1 VRPPS
6 SELPAAVCIAIGMVV
21 KGNRESEVLLQHLPL
36 TPQTRRGTSPR
47 QALIHF

>member
-1 VRPPS
+1 VRLPS
-6 SELPAAVCIAIGMVV
+6 SELPAAVCIAIGTVV
-21 KGNRESEVLLQHLPL
+21 KGNLESEVLLQHLPL